1 MKNNFK
7 FILAYSILVISI
19 ASCKNE
25 NKPVEDQTTLAKE
38 PPREMYLNQ
47 IKKLEEEMHKSAQ
60 LNNVT
65 GNLAIKAYSDYVLFF
80 PNDTVAPDYLFKA
93 AEIATATQ
101 QYPQALIYYQNITS
115 KYPNYKLIQ
124 ESLYLQGY
132 LLDNFLNDEAKA
144 KLIYEE
150 VIQKYP
156 ASAYANDAKAAIKN
170 LGKSDEEL
178 IKEFKKK
185 NGEK

>member
-1 MKNNFK
+1 MRSQLKY
-7 FILAYSILVISI
+7 ILVSSIIVISI

-25 NKPVEDQTTLAKE
+25 NKPVEQQNTVAKE

-47 IKKLEEEMHKSAQ
+47 IKKLETEMHQSAE
-60 LNNVT
+60 LNSVT

-80 PNDTVAPDYLFKA
+80 PNDSIAPDYLFKA

-101 QYPQALIYYQNITS
+101 QYKQALIYYQNITS
-115 KYPNYKLIQ
+115 KYPAYKLIQ

-132 LLDNFLNDEAKA
+132 LLDNFLNDDVKA
-144 KLIYEE
+144 KVIYEE

-156 ASAYANDAKAAIKN
+156 ASTYSNDAKSAIKN

>member
-1 MKNNFK
+1 MRSQLK
-7 FILAYSILVISI
+7 FIIASSIIVISI
-19 ASCKNE
+19 ASCKND
-25 NKPVEDQTTLAKE
+25 NKPVEEQTNFAKE

-47 IKKLEEEMHKSAQ
+47 IKKLEDEMHKSTE

-65 GNLAIKAYSDYVLFF
+65 GNLAVKAYSDYVLFF
-80 PNDTVAPDYLFKA
+80 PNDSVAPDYLFKA

-115 KYPNYKLIQ
+115 KYPKYKLIQ

-132 LLDNFLNDEAKA
+132 LLDNFLNDDAKA

-156 ASAYANDAKAAIKN
+156 TSTYANDAKSAIKN

-185 NGEK
+185 NGGK